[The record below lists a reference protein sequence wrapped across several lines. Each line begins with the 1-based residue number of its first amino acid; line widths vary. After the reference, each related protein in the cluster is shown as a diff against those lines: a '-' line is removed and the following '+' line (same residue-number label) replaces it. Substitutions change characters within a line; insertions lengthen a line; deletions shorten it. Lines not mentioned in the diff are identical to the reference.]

1 MTKFNVPPKGGGAP
15 AGAGAQLTQKFTQGL
30 LACFERTGQKA
41 IDDLAEQNPVQYL
54 RFVSGVTPEGQGA
67 GPLMDIS
74 DDELAAIL
82 AVIRQTLD
90 TRAGADPGTGAPP
103 DAEPAEA
110 LQALCAPETV
120 P

>member
-15 AGAGAQLTQKFTQGL
+15 ACAQLNQKFTQGL

-41 IDDLAEQNPVQYL
+41 IDTLATDNPTQFL
-54 RFVSGVTPEGQGA
+54 RFVSGVTPDGQGA

-82 AVIRQTLD
+82 AAIRQTLD
-90 TRAGADPGTGAPP
+90 ARAGTDPRADAPQG
-103 DAEPAEA
+103 AEPAAA
-110 LQALCAPETV
+110 LPALHAPEAV